1 MINQNITF
9 KDWIIALKSGEY
21 SQGMYL
27 LHQVEDAKDA
37 FCCIGVYAHL
47 CGVTTA
53 QMDQRPKALD
63 LSHTI
68 NVDSIVVVKHLNTG
82 LLFMGL
88 IYDKLAHL
96 NDSGYTFEQIA
107 DLLIFYC
114 WINGIEQ
121 DG

>member
-21 SQGMYL
+21 SQGINQ
-27 LHQVEDAKDA
+27 LHQVDGSKDTY
-37 FCCIGVYAHL
+37 CCLGVYAHL

-53 QMDQRPKALD
+53 QMDCRPNALN
-63 LSHTI
+63 LSYTF
-68 NVDSIVVVKHLNTG
+68 NVDSVVVVKHLNSPTVYDNY
-82 LLFMGL
+82 

-96 NDSGYTFEQIA
+96 NDSGHTFEEIA

-121 DG
+121 

>member
-1 MINQNITF
+1 MINQEITF

-21 SQGMYL
+21 SQGMCE
-27 LHQVEDAKDA
+27 LHQVDDAKDRY
-37 FCCIGVYAHL
+37 CCLGVYAYL
-47 CGVTTA
+47 CGVTAA

-63 LSHTI
+63 LSHTF
-68 NVDSIVVVKHLNTG
+68 NVDSVVVVKHLNSPTEDDNY
-82 LLFMGL
+82 

-96 NDSGYTFEQIA
+96 NDDGRTFEQIA

-121 DG
+121 

>member
-9 KDWIIALKSGEY
+9 KDWIIALKSDEY
-21 SQGMYL
+21 EQGMYT

-37 FCCIGVYAHL
+37 YCCIGVYAHL

-63 LSHTI
+63 LSHTF
-68 NVDSIVVVKHLNTG
+68 NVDSVVVKYLNTQPAFIG
-82 LLFMGL
+82 Y
-88 IYDKLAHL
+88 IYDVLAQF
-96 NDSGYTFEQIA
+96 NDNGYTFKQIA

-114 WINGIEQ
+114 RINGIEQ
-121 DG
+121 NG

>member
-9 KDWIIALKSGEY
+9 KDWIIALKSDEY
-21 SQGMYL
+21 EQGMYL

-47 CGVTTA
+47 CGVTTE

-63 LSHTI
+63 LSRTF
-68 NVDSIVVVKHLNTG
+68 NVDSVVVVKHLNTQPAFIG
-82 LLFMGL
+82 Y
-88 IYDKLAHL
+88 IYDVLAQF
-96 NDSGYTFEQIA
+96 NDNGYTFEQIA
-107 DLLIFYC
+107 DLIIFYC